1 MTDSGAEAYLRY
13 LNGDDEGIA
22 DIVREYMDGLIFFIN
37 GYVKNIHTAEE
48 ITEDVF
54 FKLMIKKPKY
64 HSGKC
69 SFKTWLYTIGRNMAL
84 DNLRRRSRHMQLSD
98 DERLK
103 IEAEQLCLADKIIKE
118 EDKRA
123 LYKALN
129 ELPPQY
135 EQVLTL
141 TFLQGFTNK
150 QAGQIMKKSSRQIEM
165 LIYRA
170 KSSLKKQLEK
180 DGFVYESI

>member
-1 MTDSGAEAYLRY
+1 MADKGAEFYLRY

-64 HSGKC
+64 SGRC
-69 SFKTWLYTIGRNMAL
+69 SFKTWLYTIGRNMAM
-84 DNLRRRSRHMQLSD
+84 DHIRKRSKHIQTAAQK
-98 DERLK
+98 E
-103 IEAEQLCLADKIIKE
+103 IEAEGEQLADRIIRD

-123 LYKALN
+123 LYRALN
-129 ELPPQY
+129 ELPTQY

-141 TFLQGFTNK
+141 TFLQGFTNE
-150 QAGQIMKKSSRQIEM
+150 QAGRIMKKSSRQIEM

-180 DGFVYESI
+180 DGFVYEGV